1 MRGWGGGGWGGGL
14 YMLSLKRV
22 KCVKRVKPNPH
33 SVKSIRA
40 MWFVSPRCLG
50 FKRKA
55 LRDG

>member
-1 MRGWGGGGWGGGL
+1 MRGWGGGGGGL
-14 YMLSLKRV
+14 YMLLLKRV